1 MRCVISL
8 ITKLDLRTI
17 PRMGFIWKLQSQLGD
32 TVGIR
37 TGKAVALKGSKLYY
51 WKLPVR
57 NRSVSRQCLPK
68 FQINKVSNV
77 HKCPIN
83 YSC

>member
-8 ITKLDLRTI
+8 ITKPDFSTI
-17 PRMGFIWKLQSQLGD
+17 HRMGFIWKLQSQLGD
-32 TVGIR
+32 RVEIR

-51 WKLPVR
+51 GKLPVR

-68 FQINKVSNV
+68 FQINKVSKV
-77 HKCPIN
+77 YKCQIN

>member
-1 MRCVISL
+1 MHCIISL
-8 ITKLDLRTI
+8 IIKLDFSTI
-17 PRMGFIWKLQSQLGD
+17 PQMGFIWKLQSQLGD
-32 TVGIR
+32 RVEIR

-51 WKLPVR
+51 GNLPLR

-77 HKCPIN
+77 RKCQIN